1 MEGDKIFMSQR
12 QLQRYHALKLV
23 EAGKL
28 TLREA
33 AEMIGV
39 SYRHAKQIN
48 KKVQK
53 KGAKGLFHG
62 NTGRSPGNRI
72 PPEVKERVLELSRES
87 YPGFN
92 DRHFG
97 EKRHDI
103 GGNAGKSDSG
113 DYEDE
118 AIHVKP
124 GHSCGRARE
133 IGGKRL
139 GSYQSHG
146 SVWRRFGLK
155 RRSLRC

>member
-53 KGAKGLFHG
+53 KEPRDCSMG
-62 NTGRSPGNRI
+62 TPG
-72 PPEVKERVLELSRES
+72 
-87 YPGFN
+87 
-92 DRHFG
+92 
-97 EKRHDI
+97 
-103 GGNAGKSDSG
+103 
-113 DYEDE
+113 E
-118 AIHVKP
+118 AQETV
-124 GHSCGRARE
+124 
-133 IGGKRL
+133 
-139 GSYQSHG
+139 
-146 SVWRRFGLK
+146 
-155 RRSLRC
+155 SLRR